1 MKTNTVAY
9 IAFKDIQEELNTEN
23 HTYYDEHGDIWNV
36 SPSRLLSKKNKRLN
50 KLLGVNKL
58 NYGKK

>member
-9 IAFKDIQEELNTEN
+9 IAFKDIQEELNKEN

-36 SPSRLLSKKNKRLN
+36 SPSRLLSKKIKGLINC
-50 KLLGVNKL
+50 
-58 NYGKK
+58 